1 MTSTVKT
8 VTLYEPT
15 APRCDAQA
23 VSAHTGLTGLEGVV
37 VGFID
42 NAKPN
47 FDHLVEDLSE
57 LLVSRY
63 GVRRVVKRRKRS
75 ASVPATRE
83 VLDELAG
90 ECDVVIAGS
99 GD

>member
-1 MTSTVKT
+1 MSGSVI
-8 VTLYEPT
+8 LFDPT
-15 APRCDAQA
+15 APRQEGRQQA
-23 VSAHTGLTGLEGVV
+23 RRTLHGLAGTV

-47 FDHLVEDLSE
+47 FNHLVDDLSE

-63 GVRRVVKRRKRS
+63 GVNQVIKRRKRA
-75 ASVPATRE
+75 ASVPAPE
-83 VLDELAG
+83 AVYQELAG
-90 ECDVVIAGS
+90 QCDLVITGS

>member
-1 MTSTVKT
+1 MTGSVF
-8 VTLYEPT
+8 LFDPT
-15 APRCDAQA
+15 APRREGGQQVRRTLD
-23 VSAHTGLTGLEGVV
+23 GLAGTV

-47 FDHLVEDLSE
+47 FNHLVDDLSE

-63 GVRRVVKRRKRS
+63 GVRQVIKRKKRA
-75 ASVPATRE
+75 ASVAAPEA
-83 VLDELAG
+83 VYQELAG
-90 ECDVVIAGS
+90 QCDLVITGS

>member
-1 MTSTVKT
+1 MTASV
-8 VTLYEPT
+8 LLFDPT
-15 APRCDAQA
+15 APRQQAAPEAQKIMA
-23 VSAHTGLTGLEGVV
+23 GLAGTV

-47 FDHLVEDLSE
+47 FNHLVDDLSQ

-63 GVRRVVKRRKRS
+63 GVIEVIKRRKRA
-75 ASVPATRE
+75 ASIPAADD
-83 VLDELAG
+83 VYQELA
-90 ECDVVIAGS
+90 ERCDLVITGS

>member
-1 MTSTVKT
+1 MVL
-8 VTLYEPT
+8 LYDPT
-15 APRCDAQA
+15 ASRQA
-23 VSAHTGLTGLEGVV
+23 GPAAAGKKLDTLSGKV

-47 FDHLVEDLSE
+47 FNHLVDDLAD
-57 LLVSRY
+57 LLVANY
-63 GVRRVVKRRKRS
+63 GVKRVIKRQKRS
-75 ASVPATRE
+75 ASVPAPDEIVRE
-83 VLDELAG
+83 LSV

>member
-1 MTSTVKT
+1 MPGSVI
-8 VTLYEPT
+8 LLDPT
-15 APRCDAQA
+15 AQRQEGRRQARRTLDALA
-23 VSAHTGLTGLEGVV
+23 GTV

-47 FDHLVEDLSE
+47 FNHLVDDLSE

-63 GVRRVVKRRKRS
+63 GVRQVIKRRKRA
-75 ASVPATRE
+75 ASVPAPEDVYR
-83 VLDELAG
+83 ELAG
-90 ECDVVIAGS
+90 QCDLVITGS

>member
-1 MTSTVKT
+1 MVL
-8 VTLYEPT
+8 LYDPT
-15 APRCDAQA
+15 APRGDEPGEAGEKLA
-23 VSAHTGLTGLEGVV
+23 TLAGKV

-47 FDHLVEDLSE
+47 FDHLVDDLAE
-57 LLVSRY
+57 VLVARY
-63 GVRRVVKRRKRS
+63 GVARVVKRRKQS
-75 ASVPATRE
+75 ASVPAPEE
-83 VLDELAG
+83 VVRELAS

>member
-1 MTSTVKT
+1 MALVYNPTSPSYHAEKT
-8 VTLYEPT
+8 
-15 APRCDAQA
+15 QQHN
-23 VSAHTGLTGLEGVV
+23 VSALAGKT

-47 FDHLVEDLSE
+47 FNHLMDDLAE

-63 GVRRVVKRRKRS
+63 GVADVIKRAKRG
-75 ASVPATRE
+75 AAMPAPAPIIN
-83 VLDELAG
+83 ELA
-90 ECDVVIAGS
+90 EQCVLVITGS

>member
-1 MTSTVKT
+1 MTGSV
-8 VTLYEPT
+8 LLFDPT
-15 APRCDAQA
+15 APGRESGQQVRRALD
-23 VSAHTGLTGLEGVV
+23 GLAGAV

-47 FDHLVEDLSE
+47 FGHLVDDLSE

-63 GVRRVVKRRKRS
+63 GVRQVIKRRKRA
-75 ASVPATRE
+75 ASVGAPEAMYE
-83 VLDELAG
+83 ELAG
-90 ECDVVIAGS
+90 QCDLVITGS

>member
-1 MTSTVKT
+1 MTAIMKT
-8 VTLYEPT
+8 VTLFDPT
-15 APRCDAQA
+15 APRGDLQP
-23 VSAHTGLTGLEGVV
+23 VSPQEGVKGLKGVV

-47 FDHLVEDLSE
+47 FDHLVDDLSE

-63 GVRRVVKRRKRS
+63 GVKRVVKRRKRS
-75 ASVPATRE
+75 ASVPAPRE

>member
-1 MTSTVKT
+1 MTATVI
-8 VTLYEPT
+8 LLDPT
-15 APRCDAQA
+15 APRRESHAQA
-23 VSAHTGLTGLEGVV
+23 QPTLSGLAGKV

-47 FDHLVEDLSE
+47 FDHLVDDLSE

-63 GVRRVVKRRKRS
+63 GVARVVKRRKRA
-75 ASVPATRE
+75 ASVPAP
-83 VLDELAG
+83 A
-90 ECDVVIAGS
+90 DVVQELTQQCDLVITGS